1 MDFKITSEDSL
12 YSSHYLNSNNT
23 DYFSSTCQVLRS
35 ATDWSVGL
43 DNKTE
48 NSILKAYYN
57 LIDNAKHYI
66 LIENQFFISKS
77 FTDDEN
83 ILTGSATS
91 SVINE

>member
-1 MDFKITSEDSL
+1 MDIKITEDRNLHNHESY
-12 YSSHYLNSNNT
+12 YSSS
-23 DYFSSTCQVLRS
+23 CQFLRS
-35 ATDWSVGL
+35 AAQWSVGL
-43 DNKTE
+43 DNKVE
-48 NSILKAYYN
+48 SSILKAYYN

-91 SVINE
+91 SIINE

>member
-1 MDFKITSEDSL
+1 MDFKITNDDRNI
-12 YSSHYLNSNNT
+12 HNHDNV
-23 DYFSSTCQVLRS
+23 FSSSCQVLRS
-35 ATDWSVGL
+35 AAEWSVGL
-43 DNKTE
+43 DNKVE

-57 LIDNAKHYI
+57 LIDNSKHYI

-91 SVINE
+91 SIINE